1 MENEI
6 KRGRKKKEIDGNFAK
21 LLSELLQKVKTK
33 NGIVQDDVAKAIGVS
48 RQALG
53 KWANGETVP
62 DILDLKKLAKYFN
75 VSSDY
80 LIGLS
85 DNKTTKAEL
94 RMVCDYTGLSKE
106 NIEVIKFLKE
116 AGYKHIIESVIND
129 KFFIE
134 LISGC
139 GGIEVF
145 CKNLQ
150 EILNSDEYK
159 KFQSENKLLENEL
172 SRKMDTDNDAEIMI
186 KMAENMYKSGYLK
199 CNGLE
204 ERIDLERYK
213 IIKHTERLMNIFDYR
228 VNEEEKGNGE
238 YYSSEK

>member
-1 MENEI
+1 MTTTEI
-6 KRGRKKKEIDGNFAK
+6 FAERLRELRNDTGISLKELANLLETTAQSLSLYERAERTINIDM
-21 LLSELLQKVKTK
+21 LVK
-33 NGIVQDDVAKAIGVS
+33 IS
-48 RQALG
+48 
-53 KWANGETVP
+53 
-62 DILDLKKLAKYFN
+62 KYFN

-116 AGYKHIIESVIND
+116 AEYKHIIESVIND

-145 CKNLQ
+145 SKKLQ

-172 SRKMDTDNDAEIMI
+172 SRKMDTDKDAEIMI
-186 KMAENMYKSGYLK
+186 KMTENICKSGYFD
-199 CNGLE
+199 CNILE
-204 ERIDLERYK
+204 EKIDLERYK
-213 IIKHTERLMNIFDYR
+213 ITKHTERLMNIFDCR

-238 YYSSEK
+238 YYSQKE